1 MPNPCL
7 DAVEL
12 DQLRKLSEAG
22 NLSPGVQVKLEEY
35 IAKRGTPEIASATLI
50 NPRAPAA
57 IPEVPMGDS
66 SAQPASVD
74 VYGVTPEPAYGG
86 GSMPLPESSP
96 PSVMLSP
103 RSPTAV
109 PSTASE
115 TQLQSAVKEG
125 QPISLPELVSE
136 GASAPVVEQAE
147 ENKRS
152 RLGDAYSMQQMGVLA
167 ESKALGQGFKERAE
181 SMERG
186 IESMDRLEARRQEA
200 EIERQQQWNDEL
212 SKFKSAVSDF
222 NELQVDPNRYWKNAG
237 TGSKILW
244 GL

>member
-1 MPNPCL
+1 
-7 DAVEL
+7 
-12 DQLRKLSEAG
+12 
-22 NLSPGVQVKLEEY
+22 
-35 IAKRGTPEIASATLI
+35 
-50 NPRAPAA
+50 
-57 IPEVPMGDS
+57 
-66 SAQPASVD
+66 
-74 VYGVTPEPAYGG
+74 
-86 GSMPLPESSP
+86 
-96 PSVMLSP
+96 
-103 RSPTAV
+103 
-109 PSTASE
+109 
-115 TQLQSAVKEG
+115 
-125 QPISLPELVSE
+125 
-136 GASAPVVEQAE
+136 SAPVVEQAE

-222 NELQVDPNRYWKNAG
+222 NKLQVDPNRYWKNAG

-244 GL
+244 GLAAFFGGMGKGSNQAVEMLRDTINQDIAAQRVDIEKGRNAIDAQGTVLGHMYRK